1 MTGQILDVFHPAQ
14 YVDAR
19 NCMLVALE
27 RAQTRGVG
35 QMLCRHDGDG
45 RLCCWDCN
53 CFPNGVTVLL
63 HVSTTG
69 EVFAP

>member
-1 MTGQILDVFHPAQ
+1 MTGQILDVFHAAQ
-14 YVDAR
+14 YVDTR

-27 RAQTRGVG
+27 RAQKRGVG

-53 CFPNGVTVLL
+53 CSPSGVTVLL
-63 HVSTTG
+63 HVTTTG